1 MEVKIKKFMELQDVV
16 FSTPCEISGANG
28 QGKTT
33 LLRAILYVLSGKD
46 LDGSTFSENV
56 YPFNPANASDC
67 FADVSVIHEGR
78 TFRKET
84 AAKEIRAAGEIE
96 SKIIKSINTKYY
108 IDGQIVDK
116 SSFENEVKKYT
127 AGKDFQLFVNP
138 SHFAGLKTDD
148 KRTVFADFFGF
159 KVFESDVDV
168 NQLRQALKNTKQ
180 KETELIAQ
188 IKGLNE
194 TPKPEQVEDLRESLN
209 AEISKIETEIREN
222 SFTLQPAE
230 IEHNNKVKQEIETLK
245 LQEYPIFKPAEKLPL
260 LAFKRINDVS
270 ELLQKLEAV
279 SQSEFNSTVF
289 KLKIEA
295 LEKER
300 DNFYSLQ
307 NQINNYAENSSNAKC
322 SICPVCSIENCPQKK
337 SDLRS
342 LEDLQFEFSLLQV
355 KDWSAEIEILKSNLI
370 VKNNEFEQSKKA
382 EIERLEK
389 EIAEIQSE
397 NSEIEKQN
405 IEIGIKNKAIEQ
417 QNAEILEQD
426 AKNATDYVVN
436 RSKFETEKAERIK
449 QLESSL
455 IVPKQSD
462 NAAKYDHV
470 AELKKQVS
478 ENQAQLDNFNK
489 ALGFYENS
497 IQKAEQLGIEL
508 AGLRIELAKK
518 EREEILYKDAEL
530 LYYTKLQAQIN
541 DILPFGFSLKL
552 FEKNKSN
559 DNITLTFDLL
569 FNENLYF
576 SNGQKTVAFAQLC
589 KLFQTK
595 AGVDFPIFVDES
607 AILDDQNRELILS
620 LQNIIIVKKSNEKL
634 TIKNF

>member
-1 MEVKIKKFMELQDVV
+1 MEIRIKKFMELQDVD

-33 LLRAILYVLSGKD
+33 LLRAILYVMSGKD

-56 YPFNPANASDC
+56 YPFNPTNASDC
-67 FADVSVIHEGR
+67 FADVTVINDNR

-84 AAKEIRAAGEIE
+84 AAKEIRTAGETE
-96 SKIIKSINTKYY
+96 SKIVKSINTKYY
-108 IDGQIVDK
+108 VDGQIVDK
-116 SSFENEVKKYT
+116 SSFESEVEKYT
-127 AGKDFQLFVNP
+127 ALKSFQLFTNP
-138 SHFAGLKTDD
+138 AHFAGLKTDD

-159 KVFESDVDV
+159 KVFVSDVDV
-168 NQLRQALKNTKQ
+168 NTLRQAIKNTKQ
-180 KETELIAQ
+180 KETELTAQ
-188 IKGLNE
+188 IKGLKE
-194 TPKPEQVEDLRESLN
+194 TQKPEQVEDLREGLN
-209 AEISKIETEIREN
+209 AEISKLETEIREN
-222 SFTLQPAE
+222 SFSLQPAE
-230 IEHNNKVKQEIETLK
+230 IEQNNKVKQEIETLK
-245 LQEYPIFKPAEKLPL
+245 LQEYPIFKPAEKVQL
-260 LAFKRINDVS
+260 LEFKKINDVS

-279 SQSEFNSTVF
+279 SQSEFDSTVF

-300 DNFYSLQ
+300 DNFHSLQ
-307 NQINNYAENSSNAKC
+307 NQINNYSENSSNAKC
-322 SICPVCSIENCPQKK
+322 SICPVCELENCPQKK

-342 LEDLQFEFSLLQV
+342 IEDLQFEFSLLQE
-355 KDWSAEIEILKSNLI
+355 KDFDAEIQILKSNLE
-370 VKNNEFEQSKKA
+370 VKKHEFEQGKKF

-389 EIAEIQSE
+389 EIAKIQSE

-417 QNAEILEQD
+417 QNTEILEQD

-449 QLESSL
+449 QLEASL

-462 NAAKYDHV
+462 NSAKYQKI
-470 AELKKQVS
+470 AELKTRVA
-478 ENQAQLDNFNK
+478 ENQAQLDNYNK

-508 AGLRIELAKK
+508 SGLRIELAKK

-589 KLFQTK
+589 KLFQSK
-595 AGVDFPIFVDES
+595 AGVDFPIFIDES
-607 AILDDQNRELILS
+607 AILDEKNMQLILS
-620 LQNIIIVKKSNEKL
+620 LQNIILIRKSDENL
-634 TIKNF
+634 TIKNL

>member
-1 MEVKIKKFMELQDVV
+1 MEIRIKKFMELQDVV

-46 LDGSTFSENV
+46 LDGTTFSENV

-67 FADVSVIHEGR
+67 FADVTVIHENR

-84 AAKEIRAAGEIE
+84 AAKEVRAAGETE
-96 SKIIKSINTKYY
+96 SKIVKSINTKYY

-159 KVFESDVDV
+159 KVFESDVNIDT
-168 NQLRQALKNTKQ
+168 LRTAIKNTKV
-180 KETELIAQ
+180 KEAELIAQ

-194 TPKPEQVEDLRESLN
+194 TPKPEPVEDLREGLN
-209 AEISKIETEIREN
+209 AEISKLETEIREN

-230 IEHNNKVKQEIETLK
+230 IEHNNKIKQEIESLK
-245 LQEYPIFKPAEKLPL
+245 LLGYTIFRSSEKLPL
-260 LAFKRINDVS
+260 LEFKKTKDVS
-270 ELLQKLEAV
+270 ELLQKLESV
-279 SQSEFNSTVF
+279 SKSEFDANIF
-289 KLKIEA
+289 NLKIAA

-300 DNFYSLQ
+300 DNYFSLQ
-307 NQINNYAENSSNAKC
+307 NQIENYAENSANAKC
-322 SICPVCSIENCPQKK
+322 SICPVCELENCPKK
-337 SDLRS
+337 KTDLRS
-342 LEDLQFEFSLLQV
+342 LEDLQFEFSLLQE
-355 KDWSAEIEILKSNLI
+355 KDWDSEIDILKSNLI
-370 VKNNEFEQSKKA
+370 VKKNEFEQSKKA

-389 EIAEIQSE
+389 EIAEIEAE
-397 NSEIEKQN
+397 NAVIVTEN

-417 QNAEILEQD
+417 QNDEILEQD

-436 RSKFETEKAERIK
+436 RSKFEAEKAEKIK
-449 QLESSL
+449 QLEASL

-462 NAAKYDHV
+462 NAAKYQQV
-470 AELKKQVS
+470 AELKTRVS
-478 ENQAQLDNFNK
+478 ENQAQLDNFHK

-497 IQKAEQLGIEL
+497 IQKAEQLEIEKAKLKIEL
-508 AGLRIELAKK
+508 SAK
-518 EREEILYKDAEL
+518 EREDILYKNSEKK
-530 LYYTKLQAQIN
+530 YYTDLQN
-541 DILPFGFSLKL
+541 EVNKILPKGFTVK
-552 FEKNKSN
+552 FYEENKSN
-559 DNITLTFDLL
+559 NEITLLFELL
-569 FNENLYF
+569 FDKNQYF
-576 SNGQKTVAFAQLC
+576 SNGQKSVAFSQLC
-589 KLFQTK
+589 KMFQEK

-607 AILDDQNRELILS
+607 AILDDQNRKLILS
-620 LQNIIIVKKSNEKL
+620 LQNIILIRKSNEKL

>member
-1 MEVKIKKFMELQDVV
+1 MEIRIKKFMELQDVV
-16 FSTPCEISGANG
+16 FSTPCEISGRNG

-46 LDGSTFSENV
+46 IDGSTFSENV

-84 AAKEIRAAGEIE
+84 AAKEIRAAGETE
-96 SKIIKSINTKYY
+96 SKIVKSINTKYY
-108 IDGQIVDK
+108 IDGAIMDK

-127 AGKDFQLFVNP
+127 SGKDFQLFVNP
-138 SHFAGLKTDD
+138 SHFAGLKTDE
-148 KRTVFADFFGF
+148 KRQIFADFFGF
-159 KVFESDVDV
+159 KVYESDVNIDT
-168 NQLRQALKNTKQ
+168 LRTAIKNTKV
-180 KETELIAQ
+180 KESELIAQ

-194 TPKPEQVEDLRESLN
+194 TPKPEPVNDLRESLN
-209 AEISKIETEIREN
+209 AEISKLETEIREN
-222 SFTLQPAE
+222 SFTLQPDE

-245 LQEYPIFKPAEKLPL
+245 LQEYPVFRPAERLPL
-260 LAFKRINDVS
+260 IEFKKTKDVS
-270 ELLQKLEAV
+270 ELLQKLEDV
-279 SQSEFNSTVF
+279 SQSEFDSTVF

-300 DNFYSLQ
+300 DNYYLLQ
-307 NQINNYAENSSNAKC
+307 NQINNYSENSSNAKC
-322 SICPVCSIENCPQKK
+322 SICPVCELENCPKK
-337 SDLRS
+337 KTDLRS
-342 LEDLQFEFSLLQV
+342 IEDLQFEFSLLQE
-355 KDWSAEIEILKSNLI
+355 KDWDSEIEVLKSNFI
-370 VKNNEFEQSKKA
+370 VKKTEFEQSKKA

-389 EIAEIQSE
+389 EIAEIEAE
-397 NSEIEKQN
+397 NSKIVTEN

-426 AKNATDYVVN
+426 AKDATDYVVN
-436 RSKFETEKAERIK
+436 RSKFEAEKSEKIK

-462 NAAKYDHV
+462 NAAKYEHV
-470 AELKKQVS
+470 AELKKQIA

-489 ALGFYENS
+489 ALGLYEGS
-497 IQKAEQLGIEL
+497 LQKAEQLGIEL

-518 EREEILYKDAEL
+518 ERDEIMYKDSEL
-530 LYYTKLQAQIN
+530 LYYTKLQAEIN
-541 DILPFGFSLKL
+541 NVLPFGFSLKL

-569 FNENLYF
+569 FNQNLYF
-576 SNGQKTVAFAQLC
+576 SNGQKSVAFAQLC

-595 AGVDFPIFVDES
+595 SGVDLPIFIDES
-607 AILDDQNRELILS
+607 AILDEKNMQLILS

-634 TIKNF
+634 TVKNL